1 MTKLVL
7 RGKDYA
13 FTSLRKADNAV
24 NKKVENS
31 VCSSGSEVLQ
41 RYVSELQRGI
51 IYYPVNGMYDKCF
64 V

>member
-1 MTKLVL
+1 M
-7 RGKDYA
+7 DYA
-13 FTSLRKADNAV
+13 FTNLRKADNAV

-31 VCSSGSEVLQ
+31 VCSNASEVLQ
-41 RYVSELQRGI
+41 RHVSELQPRI